1 VARCCSF
8 VANRTRLLNPGEQNI
23 EKGRLAELNT
33 CWADPS
39 ALQCLRKARPRESIE
54 AEIKSQ
60 ETMFN
65 MDFGDRGEMAFRV
78 VIANRD

>member
-60 ETMFN
+60 EQCSTWIS
-65 MDFGDRGEMAFRV
+65 E
-78 VIANRD
+78 IAVKWLLEW